1 MGRGRAVLSKNGPM
15 PPRRS
20 VLLPDGTIAAGAQ
33 PRPAGAQPR
42 MDEELLL
49 EALRWMMKSRFY
61 DQRVIALQRQGQFGV
76 FSPGMGQ
83 EASIVGSAMAVD
95 PARDWMV
102 PQYRELMATV
112 HHGLPLEVITAQYL
126 GKIAPARI
134 PDGVRVL
141 PTQVSIAAQLPQA
154 TGLAWGLRLRG
165 QDSVVIA
172 YIGDGGS
179 SEGDFHEALN
189 LAGVVKAPIVFFLQN
204 NQWAISTSRRVQSA
218 TKSFAL
224 RAAGYGFEGFEVD
237 GNDVMAVYEVA
248 CEAVDRARSG
258 GGPSLIEAVTYRMSF
273 HNTTDN
279 PSRYQDPKEFEEAR
293 TRDPIERVQRYLA
306 TLGLWDP
313 QREAA
318 WTEEIREENEQA
330 LKHAMGAAAPRPED
344 VFANVY
350 QDPPRRVLRQRAE
363 LVDGGG
369 G

>member
-1 MGRGRAVLSKNGPM
+1 MILSKNRPVQS
-15 PPRRS
+15 RRS
-20 VLLPDGTIAAGAQ
+20 VLLPDGTIAAGAKS
-33 PRPAGAQPR
+33 R
-42 MDEELLL
+42 MEEEFLL
-49 EALRWMMKSRFY
+49 EALRWMMKSRLY

-76 FSPGMGQ
+76 FSPGTGQ
-83 EASIVGSAMAVD
+83 EASIIGSAMGVD
-95 PARDWMV
+95 PSRDWMV

-126 GKIAPARI
+126 GKIAPGRI

-165 QDSVVIA
+165 EDSVVIA

-218 TKSFAL
+218 TTSFAL
-224 RAAGYGFEGFEVD
+224 RAAGYGFEGVEVD
-237 GNDVMAVYEVA
+237 GNDVMAVYDAA
-248 CEAVDRARSG
+248 CEAVERARNG
-258 GGPSLIEAVTYRMSF
+258 KGPSLIEAVTYRMSF

-306 TLGLWDP
+306 GLGMWDAK
-313 QREAA
+313 REAEWA
-318 WTEEIREENEQA
+318 EELRRENEKA
-330 LKHAMGAAAPRPED
+330 LTHAAGAAAPRPED

-350 QDPPRRVLRQRAE
+350 KDPPPRVLRQRAE
-363 LVDGGG
+363 LVDGSGS
-369 G
+369 